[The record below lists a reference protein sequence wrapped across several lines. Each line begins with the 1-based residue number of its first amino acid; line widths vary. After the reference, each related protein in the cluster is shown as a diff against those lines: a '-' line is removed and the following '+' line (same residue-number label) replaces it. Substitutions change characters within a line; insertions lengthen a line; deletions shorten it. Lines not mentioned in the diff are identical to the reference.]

1 MPKHYKEMMVEIINK
16 MPVDESNLRYSV
28 KFAYKKGGKIANAF
42 YKNKPDAEKFM
53 KSVIAKGGKAIL
65 TTEDAPANAVA
76 HGGVDMAPNARHPL
90 TKSHTKYQKKNK
102 EAENVLKD
110 LIMKRMGTNVKE
122 HNDNNNVV
130 LKGVLNTLDKLDEKI
145 DKLSGVIREE
155 VKIVEEDRKKT
166 IREKSKV

>member
-1 MPKHYKEMMVEIINK
+1 MPKHYKEMMDEIINK

-76 HGGVDMAPNARHPL
+76 HGGVDMAPNAG
-90 TKSHTKYQKKNK
+90 KKK
-102 EAENVLKD
+102 KKDEVPDELKKV
-110 LIMKRMGTNVKE
+110 IMKRMSGQIKE
-122 HNDNNNVV
+122 DNDNNNVV
-130 LKGVLNTLDKLDEKI
+130 LKGVLDKLDTI
-145 DKLSGVIREE
+145 DQAVDKLSGIENKVEF
-155 VKIVEEDRKKT
+155 VEEKEHKSF
-166 IREKSKV
+166 KSKYAKDI